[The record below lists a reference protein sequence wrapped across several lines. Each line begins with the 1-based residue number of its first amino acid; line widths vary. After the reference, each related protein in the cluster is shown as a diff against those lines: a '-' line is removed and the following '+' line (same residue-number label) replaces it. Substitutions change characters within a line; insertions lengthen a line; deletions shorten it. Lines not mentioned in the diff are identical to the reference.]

1 MDTGTV
7 INIARQTVWIIVK
20 TAVPVLLVSMI
31 VGLVISLFQTL
42 TSIQEQTLTFVPKLI
57 AILLTLML
65 LGAWMLN
72 QITGFMGNLWNF
84 KVGFA
89 IALSVIVYAIH
100 PDMSVEY
107 DNMIDYCII
116 ALQEVIVGVILGAA
130 SFFCVQIIQF
140 SGKIIDMDIG
150 ISMAQLYDQVCTDFL

>member
-42 TSIQEQTLTFVPKLI
+42 TSIKEQTLTFVPKLI

-84 KVGFA
+84 SQY
-89 IALSVIVYAIH
+89 I
-100 PDMSVEY
+100 
-107 DNMIDYCII
+107 
-116 ALQEVIVGVILGAA
+116 
-130 SFFCVQIIQF
+130 
-140 SGKIIDMDIG
+140 
-150 ISMAQLYDQVCTDFL
+150 

>member
-57 AILLTLML
+57 AILLSLML
-65 LGAWMLN
+65 LGALMLN

-84 KVGFA
+84 SQY
-89 IALSVIVYAIH
+89 I
-100 PDMSVEY
+100 
-107 DNMIDYCII
+107 
-116 ALQEVIVGVILGAA
+116 
-130 SFFCVQIIQF
+130 
-140 SGKIIDMDIG
+140 
-150 ISMAQLYDQVCTDFL
+150 

>member
-57 AILLTLML
+57 AILLSLML

-84 KVGFA
+84 SQY
-89 IALSVIVYAIH
+89 I
-100 PDMSVEY
+100 
-107 DNMIDYCII
+107 
-116 ALQEVIVGVILGAA
+116 
-130 SFFCVQIIQF
+130 
-140 SGKIIDMDIG
+140 
-150 ISMAQLYDQVCTDFL
+150 

>member
-7 INIARQTVWIIVK
+7 INIARQTVWIIVE

-84 KVGFA
+84 SQY
-89 IALSVIVYAIH
+89 I
-100 PDMSVEY
+100 
-107 DNMIDYCII
+107 
-116 ALQEVIVGVILGAA
+116 
-130 SFFCVQIIQF
+130 
-140 SGKIIDMDIG
+140 
-150 ISMAQLYDQVCTDFL
+150 